1 MSSLHAVSDLERAMR
16 AVINDCLAIREG
28 EEVLVVANP
37 ATIGLGE
44 QLRGEAGKAGA
55 DAVMTLMRERA
66 THGSEPPAAVAAAMA
81 AADAVLVPTAQS
93 MSHTE
98 ARRNAN
104 AAGTR
109 VATLPGVTEEM
120 LARVMS
126 ADVAQV
132 RHRSL
137 AVAER
142 LTKGSEARITCPNGS
157 DLRIGL
163 EGREGIEDSGD
174 IRSPGAFGNL
184 PCGEG
189 FIAPIEGSSEGKLVI
204 DGSIAELGI
213 VDSPVE
219 VTVES
224 GHLRSAEGAMGPQL
238 MELLAHGGE
247 GGTNV
252 AELGIG
258 TNEKATLI
266 GIVLEDEKILGTC
279 HVAFGA
285 SAGIGGTV
293 QVPVHIDCVVMK
305 PEVSIDGEPLV
316 QAGEL
321 LV

>member
-1 MSSLHAVSDLERAMR
+1 VSDLERAMS

-44 QLRGEAGKAGA
+44 RLRGEAGKVGA
-55 DAVMTLMRERA
+55 DAVMALMQERA
-66 THGSEPPAAVAAAMA
+66 THGSEPPASVAAAMA
-81 AADAVLVPTAQS
+81 AADAVLVPTVQS
-93 MSHTE
+93 MSHTA
-98 ARRNAN
+98 ARRAAN
-104 AAGTR
+104 EAGTR
-109 VATLPGVTEEM
+109 VATLPGVNEEM

-126 ADVAQV
+126 ADVGEV
-132 RHRSL
+132 RRRSN

-142 LTKGSEARITCPNGS
+142 LTPGSEARITCPNGS
-157 DLRIGL
+157 DIRIGIS
-163 EGREGIEDSGD
+163 GRDGIEDSGD
-174 IRSPGAFGNL
+174 ITAPGAFGNL

-189 FIAPIEGSSEGKLVI
+189 FIAPVEGTSEGKLVV

-213 VDSPVE
+213 VDSPVAL
-219 VTVES
+219 TVEA
-224 GHLRSAEGAMGPQL
+224 GHLRSAEGEMGERL
-238 MELLAHGGE
+238 LELLGHGGE
-247 GGTNV
+247 EGTNV

-258 TNEKATLI
+258 TNEKAILT
-266 GIVLEDEKILGTC
+266 GVVLEDEKILGTC

-305 PEVSIDGEPLV
+305 PDVSIDGEPLV
-316 QAGEL
+316 RAGEL